1 MHKRRNRSSKKS
13 HFTHSK
19 NRKNYYHPS
28 KNSHKKK
35 TYNTH
40 YKETTPPKKENE
52 KEKEKKFEKQDEKE
66 TDSFYENEYSGL
78 VYNPNV
84 SNNYEYHLSKKQDY
98 MTKNYRTKWKTEI
111 CHYWEMYGQCK
122 YGENCAFAHG
132 ESELK
137 ERKLTF
143 NYKTK
148 LCKQFFESG
157 YCPYGSRCQFS
168 HKNTIS
174 ENCENSEKNVSY
186 LKILSEFLSENEKIS
201 HELIKRPRLMT
212 FENIFSCSLEESEN
226 SKLKL
231 YEDIE
236 NLKIISKNNDIDI
249 DFDKDFKEFKM
260 SENTNYSNNNDSI
273 NNNESN
279 KRERFMSA

>member
-1 MHKRRNRSSKKS
+1 MHKRTNHSAKKTR
-13 HFTHSK
+13 FPHSK
-19 NRKNYYHPS
+19 NRKNYFYTS
-28 KNSHKKK
+28 KNSYKKK
-35 TYNTH
+35 SYNTH
-40 YKETTPPKKENE
+40 YQENTSPKKDI
-52 KEKEKKFEKQDEKE
+52 EKKFEQQDEKE

-78 VYNPNV
+78 VYNQNTP
-84 SNNYEYHLSKKQDY
+84 NNYEYQLSKRQDY
-98 MTKNYRTKWKTEI
+98 ITKNYRTKWKTEI
-111 CHYWEMYGQCK
+111 CHYWEMYGECK

-168 HKNTIS
+168 HKNITAF
-174 ENCENSEKNVSY
+174 EDCENSENNVSY
-186 LKILSEFLSENEKIS
+186 LKILSEFLNENEKIS
-201 HELIKRPRLMT
+201 HELIKRPRLKT
-212 FENIFSCSLEESEN
+212 FENIFACSLEEAEN

-236 NLKIISKNNDIDI
+236 NLKISSKNSDIDI
-249 DFDKDFKEFKM
+249 DFDKDSKQFKM
-260 SENTNYSNNNDSI
+260 SENTNYSNNNDSM
-273 NNNESN
+273 NNNSS

>member
-1 MHKRRNRSSKKS
+1 MHKKSNHSAKKT
-13 HFTHSK
+13 HFAHSK
-19 NRKNYYHPS
+19 NRKNNFHPS
-28 KNSHKKK
+28 KISHKKK
-35 TYNTH
+35 SYNNYYHEKTS
-40 YKETTPPKKENE
+40 PKKDI
-52 KEKEKKFEKQDEKE
+52 KKKIKQQDEKE

-78 VYNPNV
+78 IYNSNI
-84 SNNYEYHLSKKQDY
+84 SNNYEYNLSKKQDY
-98 MTKNYRTKWKTEI
+98 ITKNYRTKWKTEI

-168 HKNTIS
+168 HKNTAI
-174 ENCENSEKNVSY
+174 ENCENSENNFSY
-186 LKILSEFLSENEKIS
+186 LKILSEFLNENEKIS
-201 HELIKRPRLMT
+201 HELIKRPRLKT

-236 NLKIISKNNDIDI
+236 NLKLLSKNNDVEF
-249 DFDKDFKEFKM
+249 DFDKDSKQFKM
-260 SENTNYSNNNDSI
+260 SDNTNYSNNNDSI
-273 NNNESN
+273 NNNIS